1 MILQIGFNRIPLR
14 NNSYSHDPQTNAKRE
29 PLRASLPFRNTRA
42 HCATSDAR
50 FGTHLVRG
58 GKISAGWQL
67 VVLESLQ
74 HTTRLKLLLIPT
86 SSVSQFFVIK
96 PEKLCMNFTIK
107 QYAVTARQC
116 AAQCNVRP
124 VRQCTSSIAPCALTR
139 APRGTKTHKL
149 CKYIS

>member
-1 MILQIGFNRIPLR
+1 MYTLFCFFKSRIRIHKGMILQIGFNRIPLR

-58 GKISAGWQL
+58 GKISDDWQI

-86 SSVSQFFVIK
+86 SSVSQFFIIK

-107 QYAVTARQC
+107 QYAVTALQC
-116 AAQCNVRP
+116 AS
-124 VRQCTSSIAPCALTR
+124 QCTAAHYPLIP
-139 APRGTKTHKL
+139 
-149 CKYIS
+149 